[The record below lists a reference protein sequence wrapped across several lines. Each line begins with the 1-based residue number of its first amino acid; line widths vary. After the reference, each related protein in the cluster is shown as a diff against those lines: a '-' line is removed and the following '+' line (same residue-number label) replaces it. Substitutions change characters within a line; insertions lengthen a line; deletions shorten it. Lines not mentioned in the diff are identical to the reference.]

1 MKNIYNLIS
10 DAFLSINDRSIIET
24 DYTIHVVYREN
35 LIREYEITIKSKN
48 PELAERSAFLHLMLN
63 RHNSLEDYNDTNT
76 LFVNNQWDL
85 FCVTFE
91 NHLQPP
97 VISNDF
103 LNQIAALIDESH
115 GLEQS
120 EEEPEL
126 YEPTQ
131 QEYLSSDED

>member
-10 DAFLSINDRSIIET
+10 DAFVSMNDRSIIET
-24 DYTIHVVYREN
+24 NYTTHVVYRDN

-48 PELAERSAFLHLMLN
+48 SELVGKSAFLHLMLN
-63 RHNSLEDYNDTNT
+63 LHNSLEDYHEMNT
-76 LFVNNQWDL
+76 LFINNQWDL

-97 VISNDF
+97 AVSNDI

-115 GLEQS
+115 AHVDEENEQG
-120 EEEPEL
+120 EF

-131 QEYLSSDED
+131 EEELSEED